1 MAREMTAELKPR
13 KISVAE
19 YRRMAEVGIL
29 DSDERLE
36 LLDGVIVE
44 MSPIGMPHWRLHGRI
59 VEYLVRRLG
68 SRGFVAGQASVA
80 LGEFNEPQPDI
91 LIVPPEQERLDAP
104 EPRPDEIWAV
114 VEIAD
119 SSLLKDTGPKRAL
132 YERFEIRDYLVAD
145 VGGARL
151 LRYAPRSSGSYGEP
165 AVLGHGDRFRLAAIP
180 DVELEAGAFLPP
192 P

>member
-1 MAREMTAELKPR
+1 MTAELKPR

-29 DSDERLE
+29 DSDERVE